1 MKSCISVWGF
11 CIALLL
17 GTSVFANTGNL
28 DTANFGSPNGYVLEN
43 FTISSPNVPRI
54 EAMLVKDDGKII
66 VVGEVFS
73 GGLPFPAFIAQFNP
87 DGSLDSSF
95 NSSGMNL
102 FQVTQNWQGS
112 HSNNEATTAK
122 ALALV
127 SDGILVVGN
136 YSNVSPGGAY
146 IIKFNLNGSFA
157 SFGTDDCNG
166 SVSHNCSKLVD
177 SGPHTYAFVGLGVTS
192 ANNTL
197 VVGND
202 SHTSTNNFFVSQ
214 YDSSGNFDS
223 SFGVSGFVASPD
235 SYTANTAILQT
246 DDKILI
252 GGFSDISA
260 MLARVDA
267 EGSFDSGF
275 GISGLAL
282 YQFSGDQSTG
292 QVKAVTLGTDG
303 SIVATGSAALSTDY
317 YGDLFVMKVD
327 SSGSYDTSFNE
338 QGFVFDDQDL
348 GSDSTGVAVQSDAS
362 VLVAASWVNESYDQ
376 YMALMRYLSNGS
388 LDSNFGTNGV
398 SLAFSAY
405 GASTAL
411 VYHNG
416 KANLAGFGVPQGSFT
431 DVIAQF
437 FTVEN
442 EADLSIEKTSAT
454 PTASVGGQVSYT
466 LTILN
471 SGPQEAS
478 LLTVSDPLP
487 EGLGLVTGSL
497 QSSSATCALEGSTIS
512 CSLSSLASGDSFT
525 VTYQA
530 SVSAA
535 GTLTNTATV
544 SSSTEDPNPSNNSS
558 SASITASGSSGG
570 TPLLQ
575 VSVDCP
581 SSEVLIGAEVT
592 CETTISNAGDGDST
606 NTSVSFTESDNWQ
619 FVSSS
624 ILNSSLVS
632 SFLRKNVSALNC
644 SGMPTSCSLGTIAA
658 GSSVKLNVLL
668 KVIGEGE
675 LTLTASVSGNGG
687 SVSASGSGSAT
698 GASPIAGG
706 GCALNKSPSESYL
719 NFWMLSWLILLPMI
733 RKSHFYS

>member
-260 MLARVDA
+260 MLGRVNSD
-267 EGSFDSGF
+267 GSFDSGF
-275 GISGLAL
+275 GISGIAL

-338 QGFVFDDQDL
+338 QGFVFDDNDL

-388 LDSNFGTNGV
+388 LDSNFGTDGV

-442 EADLSIEKTSAT
+442 EADLSIVKSSAT
-454 PTASVGGQVSYT
+454 STASVGEQVSYT

-478 LLTVSDPLP
+478 LITVSDPLP

-570 TPLLQ
+570 TPVLQ

-581 SSEVLIGAEVT
+581 PEVSIGAEAT
-592 CETTISNAGDGDST
+592 CETVIRNTGDGNST
-606 NTSVSFTESDNWQ
+606 DTTVAFTASDNWE
-619 FVSSS
+619 FVSSTL
-624 ILNSSLVS
+624 LNSSLVS
-632 SFLRKNVSALNC
+632 SFLRKNVSVLNC
-644 SGMPTSCSLGTIAA
+644 SGDPESCSLGTIVA
-658 GSSVKLNVLL
+658 GSSISLNVLMQ
-668 KVIGEGE
+668 VTGDGE
-675 LTLTASVSGNGG
+675 LILTANVSGNGG
-687 SVSASGSGSAT
+687 AVSSSGSGSVSAN
-698 GASPIAGG
+698 SFIAGG
-706 GCALNKSPSESYL
+706 SCALSKGTSKNHFS
-719 NFWMLSWLILLPMI
+719 FWMFAGGILLPMI
-733 RKSHFYS
+733 RRAKLHS